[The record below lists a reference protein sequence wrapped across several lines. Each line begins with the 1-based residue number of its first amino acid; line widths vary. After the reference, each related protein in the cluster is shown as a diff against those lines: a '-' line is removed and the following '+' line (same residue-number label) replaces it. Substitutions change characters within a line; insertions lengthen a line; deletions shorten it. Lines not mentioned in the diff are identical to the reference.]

1 MRRFQVKGKVF
12 NEIGPGVYPFKSA
25 SDISLYSD
33 LRADEYLFPF
43 KNEGFHQIHWVTGAE
58 ELYTLSLIFWWIH
71 SNHRGSAIIVDPINH
86 GVCNEGQ
93 VLRPFTNGA
102 KMNILS
108 LGRILLTFL
117 LLFFL
122 APITRFLDTSSSKS
136 GSILWI
142 QKLDFLSEIGPFFM
156 GKPPLRH

>member
-1 MRRFQVKGKVF
+1 MVYAMKVRF
-12 NEIGPGVYPFKSA
+12 
-25 SDISLYSD
+25 
-33 LRADEYLFPF
+33 
-43 KNEGFHQIHWVTGAE
+43 
-58 ELYTLSLIFWWIH
+58 
-71 SNHRGSAIIVDPINH
+71 
-86 GVCNEGQ
+86 
-93 VLRPFTNGA
+93 LRPFTIMGA

-156 GKPPLRH
+156 GKPP